1 MNIILNNN
9 KHILL
14 ENISISDLLKALN
27 IKVEYMAVEVNESI
41 VPKSEYD
48 HFKLQENDKIE
59 IISAVGGG

>member
-9 KHILL
+9 RHIVL
-14 ENISISDLLKALN
+14 EGISVSDLLKSLN
-27 IKVEYMAVEVNESI
+27 IELEYMAVEVNESI

>member
-9 KHILL
+9 KHIVL

-27 IKVEYMAVEVNESI
+27 IKVEYMAVEVNASI

>member
-9 KHILL
+9 KHIVL
-14 ENISISDLLKALN
+14 ENISVSDLLNTLN
-27 IKVEYMAVEVNESI
+27 IELEYMAVEVNESI

-48 HFKLQENDKIE
+48 DFKLQENDKIE

>member
-9 KHILL
+9 KHIVL
-14 ENISISDLLKALN
+14 ENISISDLLKDLN
-27 IKVEYMAVEVNESI
+27 IKVEYMAIEVNESI